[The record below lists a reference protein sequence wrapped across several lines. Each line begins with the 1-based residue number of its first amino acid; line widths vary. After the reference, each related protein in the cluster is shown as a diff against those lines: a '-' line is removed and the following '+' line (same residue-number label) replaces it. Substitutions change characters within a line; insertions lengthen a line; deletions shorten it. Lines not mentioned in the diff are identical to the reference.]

1 MTFGER
7 AKSLRNSQKMTQ
19 DELAKRSGL
28 GLGQISKIERGDNKE
43 PQLATIKKLMIGLN
57 VTADKLIPSEKEEG
71 LKGILRGYLESVD
84 TLPVKD
90 VSAVIRIIENLLFE
104 QRMRQAM
111 PLIKPDAIEVFESE
125 LLEREI
131 KEREHQEHL
140 VMQHEEMLEAEKYNK
155 KTNRKQ

>member
-7 AKSLRNSQKMTQ
+7 VKSIRNTKKMTQ

-28 GLGQISKIERGDNKE
+28 GLGQISKIERSDNKE
-43 PQLATIKKLMIGLN
+43 PQLTTIKKLMLGLDI
-57 VTADKLIPSEKEEG
+57 TADKLIPSEKEEG

-84 TLPVKD
+84 KLPVKD

-111 PLIKPDAIEVFESE
+111 PYEKPDAIEEFESKILDRE
-125 LLEREI
+125 IRERE
-131 KEREHQEHL
+131 KEEFL
-140 VMQHEEMLEAEKYNK
+140 VEEYEKAQDAKKYNK
-155 KTNRKQ
+155 